1 MALPELNDLNAAWI
15 DYLFA
20 FIGRGRPEVIYGR
33 SEGINEDVDLS
44 PDRQQ
49 RRLLLP
55 WSR

>member
-1 MALPELNDLNAAWI
+1 MALPELNDLDAAWI

-44 PDRQQ
+44 PQQ

>member
-1 MALPELNDLNAAWI
+1 MALPELNDLDAAWI

-44 PDRQQ
+44 SQQ